1 MDVAIRRPP
10 PGILKSGTGLGVQE
24 KVVLITLGHAMG
36 VNGKPP
42 PASIARVDC
51 ALRSE

>member
-24 KVVLITLGHAMG
+24 KIVWITLGHAMG
-36 VNGKPP
+36 ANGKPP
-42 PASIARVDC
+42 PVPEARVNC
-51 ALRSE
+51 IL